1 MISYC
6 NYISMIVFSFF
17 KFTAAKE
24 NHVEE
29 NAETTISLLQMQQT
43 LREKKENPLPPPRQV
58 MTTQTQDYHE
68 QTKGFLPSTVCS
80 SLE

>member
-6 NYISMIVFSFF
+6 NYISMIVFFFF

-24 NHVEE
+24 N
-29 NAETTISLLQMQQT
+29 AETTSSLLQMQQT
-43 LREKKENPLPPPRQV
+43 SKEKKENPLPPLRQA
-58 MTTQTQDYHE
+58 MTPQTQDYHE
-68 QTKGFLPSTVCS
+68 QTKGFLASTVCS

>member
-29 NAETTISLLQMQQT
+29 NAETTNSLLQMQQT
-43 LREKKENPLPPPRQV
+43 LKEKKENPL

-68 QTKGFLPSTVCS
+68 QTKGSLPSTVCS